1 MMRYVLI
8 GIASLALTACGSSD
22 SASDPET
29 ELRAWVDR
37 GEAAAESKDRG
48 QLLDMISGDYADS
61 RGNDR
66 DEIGTFGE

>member
-48 QLLDMISGDYADS
+48 QLLDVADLCDAILRHTTGRRS
-61 RGNDR
+61 R
-66 DEIGTFGE
+66 